1 MITRNKVRKSV
12 NESIAKLMEEE
23 GVVVPQIALPPDDEK
38 INDQG
43 EDAGVNAAA
52 AQSVNALEE
61 LKRTLV
67 SLGRSAG
74 SVEGMISDLRGQFG
88 LKDDTAA
95 SNEPGPEVVKA
106 D

>member
-1 MITRNKVRKSV
+1 
-12 NESIAKLMEEE
+12 MEEE

-52 AQSVNALEE
+52 AQAVNALEE

-67 SLGRSAG
+67 SLGRSDAG
-74 SVEGMISDLRGQFG
+74 VEGMISDLRGQYG
-88 LKDDTAA
+88 MKDDTAA
-95 SNEPGPEVVKA
+95 SVEPGPVVTKA